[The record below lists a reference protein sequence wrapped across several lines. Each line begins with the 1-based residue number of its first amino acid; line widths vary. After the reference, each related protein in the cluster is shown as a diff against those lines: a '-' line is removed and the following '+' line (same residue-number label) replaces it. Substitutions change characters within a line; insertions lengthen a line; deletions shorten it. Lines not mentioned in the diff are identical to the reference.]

1 MVSGKCVKN
10 TVSPGVSNS
19 ATWSE
24 WSRASPC
31 TSGCITR
38 SKGFSTKHRTCIKQ
52 NPVTVDSTCP
62 GSSTEVTLCNTA
74 SCPQYRLNQD
84 FASDMCKKFLTVR
97 KIFAELKYFLLPT
110 QADSR
115 LSGKITKLG
124 YQPSHLNDRVD
135 IACTVHCKKPKGGWS
150 VTTSQFSALSQH
162 KTVC

>member
-110 QADSR
+110 
-115 LSGKITKLG
+115 
-124 YQPSHLNDRVD
+124 
-135 IACTVHCKKPKGGWS
+135 
-150 VTTSQFSALSQH
+150 
-162 KTVC
+162 